1 MSITIPPEQLM
12 QVITF
17 LIAVLTLDVMERRRP
32 GLPVVR
38 EQDLQLNLL
47 ALFVV
52 ITAGESARVVSFNV
66 LRALV
71 PPFFTN
77 QEFLSGIAPVFKI
90 ISAIILTDLSLYWV
104 HRAMHKKLLWRTH
117 AFHHS
122 IGQIWWLS
130 GSRTSLTHLF
140 LFSLPQIFIGYF
152 LLKLSPLETGAAFSF
167 GVVINLW
174 IHTNIHVSLGPVE
187 KLFITPDYHRI
198 HHGARGM
205 AGRNLGFIFT
215 VWDRMFGTYTPKQ
228 AAEGVPVFAV
238 SVKGQLLKM
247 LIGV

>member
-1 MSITIPPEQLM
+1 MQL
-12 QVITF
+12 ITF
-17 LIAVLTLDVMERRRP
+17 CIAVVTLDSMERRRP

-38 EQDLQLNLL
+38 ERDLKLNLL

-52 ITAGESARVVSFNV
+52 ITAGESARVLSFAV
-66 LRALV
+66 LHAVV
-71 PPFFTN
+71 PAFFLTWDI
-77 QEFLSGIAPVFKI
+77 FSGLPSFFKVLT
-90 ISAIILTDLSLYWV
+90 AVILTDLSLYWV
-104 HRAMHKKLLWRTH
+104 HRAMHKKLLWKTH

-152 LLKLSPLETGAAFSF
+152 LLKLTPLETGAAFSF

-187 KLFITPDYHRI
+187 KFFITPDYHRI

-205 AGRNLGFIFT
+205 AGRNLGFVFT
-215 VWDRMFGTYTPKQ
+215 IWDKWFGTYTAPQ
-228 AAEGVPVFAV
+228 AGNGVPVLAV
-238 SVKGQLLKM
+238 PLKGRLLKM
-247 LIGV
+247 LIGI